1 MCPTSINRAGEASE
15 REGNR
20 QTAYASVPF
29 GKRRGGMILS
39 SKVQKHPQ
47 SHTAR
52 PRRIAVFHPDGDGER
67 RGRQS
72 GGSLPSLP

>member
-1 MCPTSINRAGEASE
+1 
-15 REGNR
+15 
-20 QTAYASVPF
+20 
-29 GKRRGGMILS
+29 MILS

-67 RGRQS
+67 RGRETEWIT
-72 GGSLPSLP
+72 SLPPLIP